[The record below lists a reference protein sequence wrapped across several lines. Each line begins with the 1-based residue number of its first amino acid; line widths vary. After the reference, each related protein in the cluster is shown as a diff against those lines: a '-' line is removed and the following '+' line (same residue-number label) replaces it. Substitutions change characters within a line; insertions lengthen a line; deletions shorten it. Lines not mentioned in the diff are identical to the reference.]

1 MGVENGED
9 VGGKSFEG
17 ETKRDVHIVGKL
29 EPLGAGDSMKK
40 ADEFMSNGVVFKE
53 EVVFDSEENI
63 GGVEDGSIEEVD
75 GVSGEE

>member
-9 VGGKSFEG
+9 MGGKSVEG
-17 ETKRDVHIVGKL
+17 ETKRDVRIVGKL
-29 EPLGAGDSMKK
+29 ELLGAGDSMKK
-40 ADEFMSNGVVFKE
+40 VDEFVSDGVVFKE
-53 EVVFDSEENI
+53 EVIFDSEENI